1 MRNSLKRVVGGLC
14 MLITALGVDLTLS
27 PALSLSLLV
36 AIFVMAIAGALVS
49 VRGLIDFLSEVL

>member
-1 MRNSLKRVVGGLC
+1 